1 MSRSCSCYH
10 LTLPTLS
17 RIEIMAKHTE
27 ATMTRAIRVL
37 GKCYSAPSAQP
48 ISGLSAF
55 TSEFIG
61 QLDDQFSRPLIIKYS
76 HQADVPLHTLKDKFN
91 NNKRSEQS
99 LRLAQNGWW
108 DELWVCMQSH
118 IFILCSIFEQGSNLK
133 IEIYKESQRRKII
146 TLGHASE
153 GELLCQ
159 VSVKFDDLWKH
170 LVFELQKTTKCEL
183 TFASIASD
191 TLTAPQPTLR

>member
-1 MSRSCSCYH
+1 
-10 LTLPTLS
+10 
-17 RIEIMAKHTE
+17 MAKHTE

-99 LRLAQNGWW
+99 LRLAQNGW
-108 DELWVCMQSH
+108 
-118 IFILCSIFEQGSNLK
+118 
-133 IEIYKESQRRKII
+133 
-146 TLGHASE
+146 
-153 GELLCQ
+153 
-159 VSVKFDDLWKH
+159 
-170 LVFELQKTTKCEL
+170 
-183 TFASIASD
+183 
-191 TLTAPQPTLR
+191 